1 MRNIYTYLTILM
13 LAFVSG
19 GTAFAQLPS
28 CDSLR
33 IVINGQVY
41 STLATAR
48 ATVSLTITQGETVR
62 VTNTNGGYAQVAWS
76 ADGSQIMGPLAG
88 GGFLSGDTV
97 NLPTST
103 LAPCDYTMLVNLVN
117 FAPITCPQKG
127 ILLQL
132 KVVSRVNVN
141 GVAISTTG
149 TPTINLGSSSCVALS
164 TSNST
169 TGATYN
175 WSFVGNSQTT
185 QAMGTR
191 NLPVGNYPA
200 SVMISTPGCATP
212 EVRNFNVSIQQSSIV
227 VGATSYTPT
236 ATYTGTTT
244 TPTTPSTH
252 AITIN
257 QGENISLSNG
267 VLPLGTTFY
276 RWYAGLTTEPVHN
289 LTSGSGTTVSPGSA
303 FTLNTAALL
312 PCTYQ
317 ITVAMASNGS
327 LACDEG
333 HMNYLVLN
341 VTVRSLFQ
349 LASLPSA
356 AVPYT
361 GPVSIPL
368 GTNITLSTATT
379 PTGLTYNWTLNGS
392 SFATPALSNVS
403 LPTGTYIGLVTV
415 TNAACTASSPT
426 QLETYNIAITN
437 SCGIGYLTNNY
448 FGTTTMP
455 SGLPFVITYGSNMLF
470 TPLGSTSG
478 ITWATTVTPAS
489 ITPTTNSTINY
500 TLNTNTLQPCSYDLG
515 LAMSANNG
523 ACLTTPSRLNATIS
537 VQTALTL
544 NSAPIASSGVVCTGD
559 TVTLRASGGPGV
571 TYAWSFNSTTGTG
584 ATFAAGI
591 LSSGTY
597 AGTLTTTNTGCL
609 SGATTVRTFTINVQD
624 APTITANDSVVAN
637 KLIKLCDGDSLQLGT
652 VNSALTYAWNVSGTT
667 STAPTL
673 NFPIMRTGV
682 YGGRVI
688 LTNASANACRAATQ
702 VIDFTINV
710 ESAPQGISFSTTK
723 GNITTA
729 ATSPRNI
736 LSVCAG
742 TSNIVI
748 TANCPGGT
756 CPINNSGYVW
766 SQDSIGQSITV
777 TVPSTAT
784 ADVSYIVT
792 LTNSF
797 QCKSI
802 DAIVVRPIKKPFLS
816 IVTSPSSTVCSGSS
830 ITFTPDTTGCTSCA
844 GISYL
849 WSPVVVPTN
858 TAHGLQGTAFP
869 VVTAIPTN
877 TNRDTRN
884 LVYRVLATNIEGC
897 QETFTTT
904 VTVNPVWQGTIN
916 INPIT
921 DMCRSDVLT
930 LTSTCTQGCT
940 GVIYNWTNTLNS
952 TVINTQTSSD
962 SAIGITVTRPAIS
975 LDTVLNIV
983 LTAQHMNGCVTTI
996 NGPGQQRVWRNPNVT
1011 LSTNTMPTVGSACP
1025 GQAVIATVNTI
1036 QSPQNGVLN
1045 YNYTW
1050 TAGQPIVQPNQRL
1063 YSFDSTSVISVVAF
1077 YNPVPEIT
1085 CSTPLTTTITVPAL
1099 GSMTLTVAAPDKAIC
1114 LGASTTL
1121 TANVD
1126 PSFAATSYDWGNLT
1140 NNTVTA
1146 TGASNTITVSPD
1158 IKSIYQVTATNANLC
1173 KLVLAIPDTVYINYP
1188 PSVNII
1194 NPGAPLCSGNIIVRS
1209 VVTGGKRFT
1218 GTGLAPYTY
1227 NWTIPSG
1234 TPPAT
1239 TSDSALVV
1247 LGPPQPQTVT
1257 LTLQVEDANGCVALD
1272 TQTVRE
1278 TGCGAL
1284 SLQRSLYKD
1293 KYCKDDTIRLIANI
1307 TGGTFGN
1314 PTFQWSTGRVRVNTF
1329 ADTITLNGNLS
1340 NDIYS
1345 VIVSNGS
1352 ADFKVIGVKRGYAGS
1367 GNPITSIFNAAPNTN
1382 NDYHADFS
1390 TDQRIGI
1397 SFDPNGAFLPDPSAS
1412 ETDRGLLMNPALD
1425 YSADNALYKSSVAT
1439 IYLEANTSTGI
1450 VPNITGVLIDNKY
1463 RANIISQFPATPTNK
1478 RYINIQIPCVSS
1490 SEPLSLVLETSTGQ
1504 LKRTAKCI
1512 RINATSINNS
1522 ATPDPLYNTAPIPTV
1537 SQAPRVLNILPELL
1551 DVQGTNFRS
1560 DFVFDI
1566 SENVTPTGI
1575 TPGVYTMYNQKVI
1588 LRTVSPLSADIAI
1601 RLSGADIHTFTV
1613 PGSSS
1618 SLGVGDVS
1626 FSITLPLTAPL
1637 EFVGAGM
1644 VGNVL
1649 ADDVWGIS
1657 STSASQVANV
1667 SFSATS
1673 LTVPAG
1679 YTVSPASVPLTP
1691 TYVVTY
1697 TSGTLVRGP
1706 INVDGTDIRNAD
1718 INAALNITAPPTTS
1732 LKWDYPGVTVAS
1744 FTSSNFTIRHI
1755 NSNRDTVGALQFN
1768 RPTPFANI
1776 PIQGTTATLQG
1787 PSIITHVSFSDF
1799 FTDRANSETNGTS
1812 TVLPAISLDKN
1823 SSIVGAGNTGHVCL
1837 YQMSPTTNDA
1847 KYDRVYISSSPS
1859 AVSNLNPSGSA
1870 AGAEIIFTLLVENPT
1885 IDTMY
1890 ASLDTICA
1898 EDITTIFVK
1907 PDSNAISYTWR
1918 STPSAGPIQD
1928 TLLATSNV
1936 DSIKVGPLSTTRYI
1950 VQTTSLYGCKATD
1963 SLAIFVNPLPG
1974 SRITPNDSIVRFCP
1988 SSSATLFAVADSVTC
2003 AGNCSYLWE
2012 ADRNGT
2018 WVDVGDAALISRAFD
2033 EKLRLT
2039 ITANGCSDNDQTIL
2053 EKYPLPEV
2061 AIAPDTTLIYGGA
2074 LRVLCGGAPITLR
2087 VDTIISG
2094 SNYLWN
2100 TSTTFPNLTVNS
2112 PGGYYVQV
2120 VDNNGCV
2127 AISEPVLVI
2136 NSVVGQNLTV
2146 TANPSVICSP
2156 TSPAV
2161 LSVPACQSCKY
2172 TWYRTVS
2179 SSRQEVQAL
2188 SPNRF
2193 YNATATG
2200 DYFVDITNQYG
2211 CTFRSANTYSVISA
2225 TNASPFITT
2234 TTNSLCALSQATL
2247 GMAHVPGYQY
2257 RWYKD
2262 NIVISSQTTNQ
2273 IVVTTSGTYQL
2284 QVFFPNGCSALSNSI
2299 TIQPAAFL
2307 PALDSSGTIICNGS
2321 FVTLSTPLLPAAQYQ
2336 WYLDGVIIAGA
2347 TGSAFDAVAAGNY
2360 YVRVTNQYGCVSN
2373 TFTRTLNV
2381 SSIATPVATTNKIS
2395 ICPNE
2400 FATLSVSLCPGCE
2413 YQWFRNGV
2421 PSTTLPSASNY
2432 AAPTDRPGSYNVRV
2446 STPASG
2452 CSQLSNTVVI
2462 TQKNAPVPSVA
2473 APIRELCGGVNP
2485 ILQTSSCVGCNYTWL
2500 NMTATSPDTVFQPI
2514 FGAVNDTVYTVT
2526 RLGSYRVQVSYP
2538 NGCIVSSGQEIVI
2551 DGSFS
2556 TSLSSSDSSQICN
2569 SSPIV
2574 FTATLSDSSRCT
2586 GGCSYQWFR
2595 NGIPLATTAVS
2606 TYTPAVNQRL
2616 GGTYQVR
2623 VITPSGCISNSNLD
2637 TVTAI
2642 TLAPTITSSAAA
2654 ICGGTPVSLNI
2665 TNCPNGCGGL
2675 YSYRWSNDS
2684 TITSSTITVTASA
2697 SYVAT
2702 VSLIGG
2708 SCTATTPP
2716 VALNPLTS
2724 LNTTIGVRG
2733 TNGTVTNVPIAS
2745 ICAGDSVRLEQI
2757 GGCSACTYQWVR
2769 GTTTAFVNVPTATLN
2784 NYSTNVPNGYALIAN
2799 DTSNNCRDTSNF
2811 IVLQPVTGYPNFG
2824 LNFNGASLAA
2834 SGSPVDM
2841 DTLNPGL
2848 TPAALYATG
2857 SYSSTPLFA
2866 YNPPTVNPGLLAT
2879 GTRRDTF
2886 FPSNA
2891 LPGNYLITYTYSD
2904 SGCVFTTSDVL
2915 AVQNAAVVAIDN
2927 RNPQHV
2933 SYEACVSDTIVITT
2947 TNFAFQVNSVQF
2959 FNQQD
2964 AYTTA
2969 SIASTTTVATTL
2981 AADVIYAQEIR
2992 LVIPDWAK
3000 GCFVRLV
3007 GTRFGGAPDST
3018 TTQFL
3023 LIHNEPLALSGLPNT
3038 ICSNG
3043 SPIALTGT
3051 PAGGTFLLQRY
3062 SANALGSTNDTTAIA
3077 GVFAGA
3083 ILSPSFIPLTQYDS
3097 NGIDTMRVVYRFYS
3111 KFSNGNFCPQPDTVN
3126 SLVVGRAVTLSQVR
3140 FNPIS
3145 VSQTREQLGN
3155 LVKRVTPHAAS
3166 PSRWL
3171 LGAPTNGH
3179 EVVYGG
3185 SFTTPA
3191 GAPLEFLPANAGV
3204 GMHTLTYTIKNGI
3217 CQNTV
3222 SDMIEVLP
3230 LPSQIAIADTICRNI
3245 APITFSRDSSLAYQA
3260 NSLQFIQPGVTF
3272 ADTFNTLVVSS
3283 ADTSRYITVLNPN
3296 VGLEQ
3301 FRYLPRVVDTVLIR
3315 DTLLVQYIYSRVE
3328 YNNGLPFDTTTY
3340 VIASFYQPL
3349 FIEDTTLVNILD
3361 TLLSPVIC
3369 ENKTDVLVA
3378 ATPSGGVFT
3387 LQGGTGAYAG
3397 AGATVV
3403 NNILNSFNLHSNET
3417 SNTNYVLTYT
3427 LNGAACRS
3435 RDTFNFLVPK
3445 PLNAAFVTAS
3455 GRRTYCNS
3463 ALSDSII
3470 ASTTGN
3476 FTNVLLVNGVAQPT
3490 MFFTPTLTT
3499 PGPQIVINEVT
3510 DTNYGCITSFR
3521 DSFHV
3526 FPLPRVRIDTF
3537 AVREFCTNDSSFQF
3551 TIHPAPTC
3559 LGATGGER
3567 LTQGFNGQVLPA
3579 GWNFSNLNP
3588 ASSGWG
3594 QAVLNTLSVA
3604 FVDTTSVNQ
3613 NTWLYTAPVNM
3624 VAGSTY
3630 QVEYLM
3636 RVGPRNCQTC
3646 ADATMAVTVGQG
3658 QNPGAQSTVLATYP
3672 TLDDNYAGF
3681 YTLQTHSFIASANG
3695 NHHFAFHATSAGRT
3709 TRWIAIDTV
3718 IIREISAGNCL
3729 TGIGSI
3735 TGAGI
3740 VNTPG
3745 NDSLY
3750 TFAPTAMTPGVYTIR
3765 YSFSDTRGCV
3775 DSIVVPL
3782 EVRPHPLVSMS
3793 ALAPTYCNNDL
3804 AVPMSGNPV
3813 GGVFTQTRLSGAAGN
3828 NMRDLVDTVNNIT
3841 YNVSVPLR
3849 LRPRHVGVERFEYR
3863 YRDPLTQCATSVFD
3877 TVQVVGIPDSAR
3889 FLTLVNAPTNPNA
3902 LRPIYCQSN
3911 PAITLN
3917 VEPVRGAPLAGIFY
3931 GAGVLNGAG
3940 GPGVAQINLDSAV
3953 LAQGRV
3959 GNDTLTYVYTT
3970 TNGCRDTTRYVVQ
3983 IEPLPTLS
3991 FDLAPAAQRLPDSIC
4006 LNDPSR
4012 AIRVRHQQFT
4022 GPLGT
4027 QFIDTMI
4034 IFGAGTMTASAL
4046 QIGDTLNPRA
4056 FGAGFHNIS
4065 YFFRNVHGCQTTIQD
4080 SFRVDTVPVI
4090 FFTGLP
4096 ATRSYCEN
4104 EAGGLLLA
4112 YPAYY
4117 PGSGYLQLGSR
4128 VIDSS
4133 FVFIDPAQLADS
4145 TQTVVYPIF
4154 YTFTNLRGCTSTGR
4168 DTIEI
4173 RPYPRIV
4180 FTLDS
4185 VYCNQ
4190 DDTLDLYTGVTPT
4203 GGLFTDNLAVTSII
4217 QGRYL
4222 NLNSNA
4228 GPRRI
4233 NYQYTDT
4240 LTGCSNAARKT
4251 VTLYHTPSVSF
4262 IAAGGCQ
4269 GVDVVYEGALS
4280 NLDANFD
4287 SLTQVIW
4294 NFGDGNSVTM
4304 TPTDP
4309 ILVPDTTHT
4318 YTAHGYM
4325 QPSLTVVNRGLCST
4339 SVQSNLVVSPTIV
4352 LDRYLAPYV
4361 EDFETSTGFWYPE
4374 QEQVAS
4380 PTDTVWSHRLLTNG
4394 NITDPNNKAW
4404 VTHGAQAPY
4413 VYGLGDRAH
4422 IYSPCFDFS
4431 RTWRPMIS
4439 MDVWRDMNPGVDG
4452 AVLEYYDQTARD
4464 WKVVGEQ
4471 NQGVRW
4477 YQSNFLLSRPGGQRN
4492 TTQPTGWTGI
4502 SEGWDN
4508 VRYRLDQF
4516 AGQPSVRFRVAFAA
4530 ASNTVLIDQ
4539 PQGFAFDSVWIGE
4552 RGRNVLV
4559 EHFTNYETNDV
4570 YFIEQG
4576 LYDKI
4581 YNNLYGRDVTM
4592 IQYHLGAPNTTTGS
4606 NNNDQYNNDNVY
4618 DNAARSGF
4626 YDLRES
4632 NRGLIDGFPRG
4643 DGTTEAITI
4652 RDFDLNMLQFPSF
4665 DVFIDP
4671 LVINGN
4677 DLTVSATVLALKDM
4691 PFDEYSVMVVVT
4703 EDSLPNQ
4710 IIDQNSYIYP
4720 LMGVMRKLLPDNGGQ
4735 NYTAAWWQGQ
4745 NLAVSHSYT
4754 MTTPIPSNPAALNGV
4769 VFVQN
4774 RRTQEVY
4781 QVATTRD
4788 LTIYAYDSLTTVAPG
4803 QPNQVQDEVSNLKL
4817 YPNPASNYFDVAF
4830 EQPLNSDYQW
4840 QLVDVLGR
4848 VLQSGTAEAG
4858 SRQIQVNTENLSAA
4872 PYFFTIRNQ
4881 SVYTQRQVIITKP

>member
-1 MRNIYTYLTILM
+1 
-13 LAFVSG
+13 
-19 GTAFAQLPS
+19 
-28 CDSLR
+28 
-33 IVINGQVY
+33 
-41 STLATAR
+41 
-48 ATVSLTITQGETVR
+48 
-62 VTNTNGGYAQVAWS
+62 
-76 ADGSQIMGPLAG
+76 
-88 GGFLSGDTV
+88 
-97 NLPTST
+97 
-103 LAPCDYTMLVNLVN
+103 
-117 FAPITCPQKG
+117 
-127 ILLQL
+127 
-132 KVVSRVNVN
+132 
-141 GVAISTTG
+141 
-149 TPTINLGSSSCVALS
+149 
-164 TSNST
+164 
-169 TGATYN
+169 
-175 WSFVGNSQTT
+175 
-185 QAMGTR
+185 
-191 NLPVGNYPA
+191 VGNYPA
-200 SVMISTPGCATP
+200 SVTISTPSCATD
-212 EVRNFNVSIQQSSIV
+212 EVRNFNVNIQQSRIIV
-227 VGATSYTPT
+227 DATSYTAS
-236 ATYTGTTT
+236 ATYTSTTT

-252 AITIN
+252 NIIIN
-257 QGENISLSNG
+257 QGENISLTNG
-267 VLPLGTTFY
+267 ILPPGTTFY
-276 RWYAGLTTEPVHN
+276 RWYAGLTTGTVHN
-289 LTSGSGTTVSPGSA
+289 LTGVSGTTVSPGSV

-317 ITVAMASNGS
+317 VTVTMAANGDIN
-327 LACDEG
+327 CNQG
-333 HMNYLVLN
+333 NMNYLVLN
-341 VTVRSLFQ
+341 VTVRNLFQ
-349 LASLPSA
+349 LNGLA
-356 AVPYT
+356 YT
-361 GPVSIPL
+361 APVTVPL
-368 GTNITLSTATT
+368 GTNITLSTATA

-392 SFATPALSNVS
+392 SFATPALSNIS
-403 LPTGTYIGLVTV
+403 LPTGTYAGLVTV

-426 QLETYNIAITN
+426 QLQTYNITIAN

-448 FGTTTMP
+448 FGTTTVP
-455 SGLPFVITYGSNMLF
+455 SGTPFVINYGTDMPF
-470 TPLGSTSG
+470 TALGSSSAPFTWSPTITTS
-478 ITWATTVTPAS
+478 S
-489 ITPTTNSTINY
+489 ITPTVGTNSPYN
-500 TLNTNTLQPCSYDLG
+500 LNTNTLQPCNYNLG
-515 LAMSANNG
+515 LAMSAGNG
-523 ACLTTPSRLNATIS
+523 SCLAAPSRLNATIR

-544 NSAPIASSGVVCTGD
+544 NSALIASSGVICTGD

-584 ATFAAGI
+584 ATFAAGV
-591 LSSGTY
+591 LPSGTY
-597 AGTLTTTNTGCL
+597 GGTLTSFNPSC
-609 SGATTVRTFTINVQD
+609 SGGTTTVRNFTINVQD
-624 APTITANDSVVAN
+624 ELTITANGLAVAN
-637 KLIKLCDGDSLQLGT
+637 NLIKLCDGDSLQLGT
-652 VNSALTYAWNVSGTT
+652 VNPAVTYAWNIAGTT
-667 STAPTL
+667 GNTSTL
-673 NFPIMRTGV
+673 NFPVMRTGV
-682 YGGRVI
+682 YGGRVT
-688 LTNASANACRAATQ
+688 LTNASATACVALTQ

-710 ESAPQGISFSTTK
+710 ESAPQGISFSSTL
-723 GNITTA
+723 GNITTS

-742 TSNIVI
+742 TSGVII

-766 SQDSIGQSITV
+766 SQGTTSQIITAS
-777 TVPSTAT
+777 VPSNAT
-784 ADVSYIVT
+784 ADISYFVT

-802 DAIVVRPIKKPFLS
+802 DTIVVRPIQKPILS
-816 IVTSPSSTVCSGSS
+816 IVTSPSTTVCSGSS
-830 ITFTPDTTGCTSCA
+830 ITFTPNTTGCTSCN

-849 WSPVVVPTN
+849 WSPLVVPPN

-877 TNRDTRN
+877 TNRNARN

-897 QETFTTT
+897 QDTFTTT

-921 DMCRSDVLT
+921 DMCRSDSLI
-930 LTSTCTQGCT
+930 LTSTCTQGCM
-940 GVIYNWTNTLNS
+940 GVTYNWRNTVNN
-952 TVINTQTSSD
+952 TIINTIPSSD
-962 SAIGITVTRPAIS
+962 SASAIS
-975 LDTVLNIV
+975 ITRAAATLDSVLNIV
-983 LTAQHMNGCVTTI
+983 LVAQHANGCFTTT
-996 NGPGQQRVWRNPNVT
+996 NGPGQQRVWRNPNVA

-1025 GQAVIATVNTI
+1025 GQAVIATVDTI

-1063 YSFDSTSVISVVAF
+1063 YSFDSTSFISVVAF

-1085 CSTPLTTTITVPAL
+1085 CSTPLTTIITVPAL

-1126 PSFAATSYDWGNLT
+1126 PSFAATGYVWGNLT

-1173 KLVLAIPDTVYINYP
+1173 RLVLAIPDTVYINYP

-1194 NPGAPLCSGNIIVRS
+1194 NPGAPLCAGNVLVRS
-1209 VVTGGKRFT
+1209 TVTGGRRNTAT
-1218 GTGLAPYTY
+1218 GAAAYDY
-1227 NWTIPSG
+1227 AWTIPSG
-1234 TPPAT
+1234 TAPAV
-1239 TSDSALVV
+1239 TSDTALVV
-1247 LGPPQPQTVT
+1247 LGAAQTVIVS
-1257 LTLQVEDANGCVALD
+1257 LQVTDANGCIATDV
-1272 TQTVRE
+1272 QSVRE
-1278 TGCGAL
+1278 TGCGSL

-1307 TGGTFGN
+1307 TGATFGN

-1345 VIVSNGS
+1345 VIVSNGT
-1352 ADFKVIGVKRGYAGS
+1352 ADFKVIGIKRGYAGNHVDGGT
-1367 GNPITSIFNAAPNTN
+1367 GNVLNSNTVFNAAPNSASN
-1382 NDYHADFS
+1382 YNADFANDARTGIAFDGNGDVIFGADAD
-1390 TDQRIGI
+1390 TDK
-1397 SFDPNGAFLPDPSAS
+1397 
-1412 ETDRGLLMNPALD
+1412 GLLMNPSLA
-1425 YSADNALYKSSVAT
+1425 YADDNYLYPTSVAT
-1439 IYLEANTSTGI
+1439 IYLEANTSGGT
-1450 VPNITGVLIDNKY
+1450 VPLITGVLIDNKY
-1463 RANIISQFPATPTNK
+1463 RAKIISQYDATNK
-1478 RYINIQIPCVSS
+1478 RYINIQVPCVLVDN
-1490 SEPLSLVLETSTGQ
+1490 PASLVLETNTGQ
-1504 LKRTAKCI
+1504 LKRTSKCI
-1512 RINATSINNS
+1512 RIVPNS
-1522 ATPDPLYNTAPIPTV
+1522 VNRTAPSSFPTGQIIPTV
-1537 SQAPRVLNILPELL
+1537 IQAPRVLNTLP
-1551 DVQGTNFRS
+1551 DVLEVSGTNFRN
-1560 DFVFDI
+1560 DFSFRLTE
-1566 SENVTPTGI
+1566 SSTLTSL
-1575 TPGVYTMYNQKVI
+1575 TPGTYI
-1588 LRTVSPLSADIAI
+1588 LRNRLQIVRNYENDETILVSIGGTP
-1601 RLSGADIHTFTV
+1601 IHSFTV
-1613 PGSSS
+1613 PGEVNPPGPNNRVPGTLAPHAVSFNITYPLTGNIVFTDTSSS
-1618 SLGVGDVS
+1618 PIIGSNIEANDTWEIV
-1626 FSITLPLTAPL
+1626 
-1637 EFVGAGM
+1637 
-1644 VGNVL
+1644 
-1649 ADDVWGIS
+1649 
-1657 STSASQVANV
+1657 STSAVQTANYTLRGSSPTVPGYTITPANV
-1667 SFSATS
+1667 TVATFPISTTGTATIGPLTLNSSAGFTIATLTATHANSANRAATRPLLNWDTPGVPLPPFS
-1673 LTVPAG
+1673 
-1679 YTVSPASVPLTP
+1679 SPANAFTITHDNTGRSAQ
-1691 TYVVTY
+1691 
-1697 TSGTLVRGP
+1697 GTLVF
-1706 INVDGTDIRNAD
+1706 D
-1718 INAALNITAPPTTS
+1718 
-1732 LKWDYPGVTVAS
+1732 
-1744 FTSSNFTIRHI
+1744 
-1755 NSNRDTVGALQFN
+1755 
-1768 RPTPFANI
+1768 RPTPFAGVQ
-1776 PIQGTTATLQG
+1776 IQNTRDTLTG
-1787 PSIITHVSFSDF
+1787 PSIITNVSFSDF
-1799 FTDRANSETNGTS
+1799 FNDQTNAATNGTAVS
-1812 TVLPAISLDKN
+1812 LPGMVLDTLVPPIALPAVKIIGS
-1823 SSIVGAGNTGHVCL
+1823 GNTGHVCA
-1837 YQMSPTTNDA
+1837 YEMADDNND
-1847 KYDRVYISSSPS
+1847 YDRVYISSNST

-1870 AGAEIIFTLLVENPT
+1870 AGAEIVFTLIVEDPT
-1885 IDTMY
+1885 IDSMY

-1907 PDSNAISYTWR
+1907 PDSNVISYTWR
-1918 STPSAGPIQD
+1918 STPSAGSIQD
-1928 TLLATSNV
+1928 ALLATSNV

-1950 VQTTSLYGCKATD
+1950 IQTTSLYGCKATD

-1974 SRITPNDSIVRFCP
+1974 SRITPDDAIVKFCP

-2012 ADRNGT
+2012 AERNGS
-2018 WVDVGDAALISRAFD
+2018 WVTVGNAQLISRSFN
-2033 EKLRLT
+2033 ENLRLS
-2039 ITANGCSDNDQTIL
+2039 IIANGCQDSDETMLQ
-2053 EKYPLPEV
+2053 KYPLPTVSILPEIV
-2061 AIAPDTTLIYGGA
+2061 PQAVDTTNGFGRI
-2074 LRVLCGGAPITLR
+2074 LRVLCDGAPINLEATP
-2087 VDTIISG
+2087 IIPG

-2120 VDNNGCV
+2120 VDSNGCV

-2136 NSVVGQNLTV
+2136 NSAVGKNLTI
-2146 TANPSVICSP
+2146 TANPNIICGN

-2161 LSVPACQSCKY
+2161 LSVPACQSCRY
-2172 TWYRTVS
+2172 TWYRTIS
-2179 SSRQEVQAL
+2179 SSSQEVQAF

-2193 YNATATG
+2193 YNATVTG

-2211 CTFRSANTYSVISA
+2211 CTFRSTNIYSVISA

-2234 TTNSLCALSQATL
+2234 STNSLCASSQAVL
-2247 GMAHVPGYQY
+2247 GMTHVPGYQY

-2262 NIVISSQTTNQ
+2262 STIISSQTTNQ
-2273 IVVTTSGTYQL
+2273 IIVMSAGIYQL
-2284 QVFFPNGCSALSNSI
+2284 QVFFPNGCSAFSNTI
-2299 TIQPAAFL
+2299 DIQPATFL
-2307 PALDSSGTIICNGS
+2307 PTLDSSGTIICNGS

-2381 SSIATPVATTNKIS
+2381 SSIATPVATTNKTS

-2421 PSTTLPSASNY
+2421 PSPSTTLPSASNY
-2432 AAPTDRPGSYNVRV
+2432 TASTDRPGAYNVRV

-2452 CSQLSNTVVI
+2452 CSQLSNTVLV

-2473 APIRELCGGVNP
+2473 APVRELCGGVNP
-2485 ILQTSSCVGCNYTWL
+2485 ILQTSSCIGCNYTWL
-2500 NMTATSPDTVFQPI
+2500 NMTATSPDTIFQPI
-2514 FGAVNDTVYTVT
+2514 FGAVNDTVFTVT
-2526 RLGSYRVQVSYP
+2526 RLGAYRVQVSYP
-2538 NGCIVSSGQEIVI
+2538 NGCVVSSSQEVII

-2556 TSLSSSDSSQICN
+2556 TILTDNNNSQICN
-2569 SSPIV
+2569 NSPIV
-2574 FTATLSDSSRCT
+2574 FTATLSVPSRCT

-2595 NGIPLATTAVS
+2595 NGIPLATTAVA
-2606 TYTPAVNQRL
+2606 TYTPPVNQRL
-2616 GGTYQVR
+2616 GGSYQVR
-2623 VITPSGCISNSNLD
+2623 VITPSGCISESNLQP
-2637 TVTAI
+2637 VTAI
-2642 TLAPTITSSAAA
+2642 TLAPIITSSAAA

-2697 SYVAT
+2697 SYIAT
-2702 VSLIGG
+2702 VTQGAFCS
-2708 SCTATTPP
+2708 ATTPP
-2716 VALNPLTS
+2716 IALNPLAS
-2724 LNTTIGVRG
+2724 LNTTIGVRQ
-2733 TNGTVTNVPIAS
+2733 TNGTLTTVTVAS

-2834 SGSPVDM
+2834 SGSAVDM
-2841 DTLNPGL
+2841 DTLSPGL
-2848 TPAALYATG
+2848 TPNNLHTIG

-2866 YNPPTVNPGLLAT
+2866 YNPPTFNPGLLAI

-2886 FPSNA
+2886 FPANA

-2904 SGCVFTTSDVL
+2904 SGCIFTTSDVL
-2915 AVQNAAVVAIDN
+2915 AVQNAAVVVIDN
-2927 RNPQHV
+2927 TNPQHV
-2933 SYEACVSDTIVITT
+2933 SYEACVFDTIVIST
-2947 TNFAFQVNSVQF
+2947 TNFAFEVDSVQF

-2969 SIASTTTVATTL
+2969 AIVFDTITLTVL
-2981 AADVIYAQEIR
+2981 AADTIYAQQIR
-2992 LVIPDWAK
+2992 VVIPDWAK
-3000 GCFVRLV
+3000 GSFVRLI
-3007 GTRFGGAPDST
+3007 GASDT
-3018 TTQFL
+3018 ATTQFL
-3023 LIHNEPLALSGLPNT
+3023 LIHNEPLALSGLPAT

-3077 GVFAGA
+3077 SVFAGS

-3111 KFSNGNFCPQPDTVN
+3111 RFSNGNFCPQPDTVN

-3171 LGAPTNGH
+3171 LGAPANGH
-3179 EVVYGG
+3179 EIIYGG

-3245 APITFSRDSSLAYQA
+3245 APITFGRDPSLDYQA

-3283 ADTSRYITVLNPN
+3283 TDTSRYITVVNPN

-3301 FRYLPRVVDTVLIR
+3301 FSYLPRVVDTVLIR

-3369 ENKTDVLVA
+3369 ENNTDVLVA

-3417 SNTNYVLTYT
+3417 TNTNYVLTYT

-3463 ALSDSII
+3463 ALPDPII

-3510 DTNYGCITSFR
+3510 DTNFGCITSFR

-3526 FPLPRVRIDTF
+3526 FPLPLVRIDTF

-3559 LGATGGER
+3559 LGATGGEL
-3567 LTQGFNGQVLPA
+3567 LTQGFNGQVLPS
-3579 GWNFSNLNP
+3579 GWSFSNLNP

-3604 FVDTTSVNQ
+3604 FVDTTSINQ

-3718 IIREISAGNCL
+3718 VIREITAGNCL

-3775 DSIVVPL
+3775 DSVVVPL
-3782 EVRPHPLVSMS
+3782 EVRPHPIVSMS

-3804 AVPMSGNPV
+3804 PVPMSGNPV

-3828 NMRDLVDTVNNIT
+3828 NMRDLVGPVNNIT
-3841 YNVSVPLR
+3841 YNISVPLR
-3849 LRPRHVGVERFEYR
+3849 LTPRHVGIERFEYR

-3902 LRPIYCQSN
+3902 LQPIYCQSN

-3917 VEPVRGAPLAGIFY
+3917 VEPVRGAPLAGVFY
-3931 GAGVLNGAG
+3931 GAGVINGPG

-3953 LAQGRV
+3953 RAQGRV

-3970 TNGCRDTTRYVVQ
+3970 TNGCIDTTRYVVQ

-4056 FGAGFHNIS
+4056 FGEGYHNIS
-4065 YFFRNVHGCQTTIQD
+4065 YFFRNVYGCQSTISD

-4128 VIDSS
+4128 IIDSS

-4154 YTFTNLRGCTSTGR
+4154 YTFTNLRGCTSTGS
-4168 DTIEI
+4168 DSIEI

-4203 GGLFTDNLAVTSII
+4203 GGVFTDNLAVTSII

-4222 NLNSNA
+4222 NLNADA

-4269 GVDVVYEGALS
+4269 GVDVVFEGTLS

-4309 ILVPDTTHT
+4309 ILVPDTMHT

-4325 QPSLTVVNRGLCST
+4325 QPNLTVVNRGLCST
-4339 SVQSNLVVSPTIV
+4339 SVQSNLVISPTIV

-4361 EDFETSTGFWYPE
+4361 EDFETNTGFWYPE

-4380 PTDTVWSHRLLTNG
+4380 LTDTVWSHRLLTNG
-4394 NITDPNNKAW
+4394 HITDPNNKAW

-4422 IYSPCFDFS
+4422 IYSPCFDFT

-4452 AVLEYYDQTARD
+4452 AVLEYYDQAARD

-4471 NQGVRW
+4471 NQGIRW
-4477 YQSNFLLSRPGGQRN
+4477 YQSNFLLSRPGGQRS

-4592 IQYHLGAPNTTTGS
+4592 IQYHLASPNADS
-4606 NNNDQYNNDNVY
+4606 SVINNDQYNNDNDA
-4618 DNAARSGF
+4618 DNAARAGF
-4626 YDLRES
+4626 YNTRQS
-4632 NRGLIDGFPRG
+4632 NRALVDGLPRG

-4691 PFDEYSVMVVVT
+4691 PFDEYSIMVVVT

-4720 LMGVMRKLLPDNGGQ
+4720 LMGVMRKLLPNNGGQ
-4735 NYTAAWWQGQ
+4735 NYEAAWWQGQ
-4745 NLAVSHSYT
+4745 SLAVSHSYT

-4774 RRTQEVY
+4774 RTTQEVY

-4858 SRQIQVNTENLSAA
+4858 SRQIQVNTEHLSAA